1 MQELEVTT
9 FTAAI
14 CGLIY
19 LVLSY
24 RVSQTRM
31 SEKIAMGDGGNLDLI
46 ARMRTQAN
54 FGEYVPIILILM
66 ALIEFETGYS
76 VLLGITSAVL
86 ILARVLHALGMAR
99 PSPNPFRVSGTAGT
113 WITLLVLSFWGLI
126 LAFRTI

>member
-113 WITLLVLSFWGLI
+113 WITLLILSFWGLI

>member
-31 SEKIAMGDGGNLDLI
+31 SEKIALGDGGNLDLI

-99 PSPNPFRVSGTAGT
+99 PSPNPFRVSGTAAT
-113 WITLLVLSFWGLI
+113 WITLLILSIWGLM

>member
-31 SEKIAMGDGGNLDLI
+31 AQKIALGDGGDADLV
-46 ARMRTQAN
+46 ARMRTHAN

-66 ALIEFETGYS
+66 ALVEIETGYS
-76 VLLGITSAVL
+76 VLLGIVSAVL
-86 ILARVLHALGMAR
+86 ILARVLHAIGMNR
-99 PSPNPFRVSGTAGT
+99 PSPNPFRMSGTAGT
-113 WITLLVLSFWGLI
+113 WITLLVLSLWALI
-126 LAFRTI
+126 LAIRII

>member
-31 SEKIAMGDGGNLDLI
+31 AEKIAMGDGGNANLI

-76 VLLGITSAVL
+76 VLLGIVSAVL
-86 ILARVLHALGMAR
+86 ILGRVLHAVGMNR

-113 WITLLVLSFWGLI
+113 WITLLILSAWGLI
-126 LAFRTI
+126 LALRTF

>member
-113 WITLLVLSFWGLI
+113 WITLLILSVWGLI

>member
-31 SEKIAMGDGGNLDLI
+31 
-46 ARMRTQAN
+46 
-54 FGEYVPIILILM
+54 
-66 ALIEFETGYS
+66 
-76 VLLGITSAVL
+76 
-86 ILARVLHALGMAR
+86 
-99 PSPNPFRVSGTAGT
+99 
-113 WITLLVLSFWGLI
+113 
-126 LAFRTI
+126 

>member
-99 PSPNPFRVSGTAGT
+99 PSPNPFRVSGTAAT
-113 WITLLVLSFWGLI
+113 WITLLILSIWGLI

>member
-9 FTAAI
+9 FTAAV

>member
-31 SEKIAMGDGGNLDLI
+31 AQKIALGDGGDADLI
-46 ARMRTQAN
+46 ARMRTHAN

-66 ALIEFETGYS
+66 ALVEIETGYS
-76 VLLGITSAVL
+76 VLLGIVSAVL
-86 ILARVLHALGMAR
+86 ILARVLHAIGMNR
-99 PSPNPFRVSGTAGT
+99 PSPNPFRMSGTAGT
-113 WITLLVLSFWGLI
+113 WISLLVLSLWALI
-126 LAFRTI
+126 LAARII

>member
-1 MQELEVTT
+1 MPELEVTT
-9 FTAAI
+9 FTAAL

-31 SEKIAMGDGGNLDLI
+31 AEKIAMGDGGNADLI
-46 ARMRTQAN
+46 TRMRTQAN

-66 ALIEFETGYS
+66 GLIEYQTGYS
-76 VLLGITSAVL
+76 VFLGIVSALV
-86 ILARVLHALGMAR
+86 ILGRVVHAVGMGR
-99 PSPNPFRVSGTAGT
+99 PAPNPFRISGTATT
-113 WITLLVLSFWGLI
+113 WIVLLVLSVWALI

>member
-31 SEKIAMGDGGNLDLI
+31 SEKIALGDGGNLDLI

-86 ILARVLHALGMAR
+86 ILARVLHAIGMAR
-99 PSPNPFRVSGTAGT
+99 PSPNPFRVSGTAAT
-113 WITLLVLSFWGLI
+113 WITLLILSFWGLI
-126 LAFRTI
+126 LAFRMI

>member
-1 MQELEVTT
+1 MQQLEVTT

-99 PSPNPFRVSGTAGT
+99 PSPNPFRVSGTAAT
-113 WITLLVLSFWGLI
+113 WITLLILSVWGLI

>member
-46 ARMRTQAN
+46 ARMRAQAN

-86 ILARVLHALGMAR
+86 ILARVLHAIGMGR
-99 PSPNPFRVSGTAGT
+99 PSPNPFRVSGTAAT

>member
-31 SEKIAMGDGGNLDLI
+31 SEKIALGDAGNLDLI

-76 VLLGITSAVL
+76 VLLGITSALL
-86 ILARVLHALGMAR
+86 IIARVLHALGMAR
-99 PSPNPFRVSGTAGT
+99 PSPNPFRISGTAGT
-113 WITLLVLSFWGLI
+113 WLTLLILSVWGLI